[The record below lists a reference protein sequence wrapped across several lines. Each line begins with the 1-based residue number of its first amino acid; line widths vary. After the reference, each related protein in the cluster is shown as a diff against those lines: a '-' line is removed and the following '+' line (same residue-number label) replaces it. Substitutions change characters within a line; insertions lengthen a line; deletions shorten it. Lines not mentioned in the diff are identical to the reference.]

1 MFECDKCGGSGYIT
15 YVTLYE
21 NKKIKEERS
30 CSCLNN
36 FLNQSEPEQI
46 LDFMRKRIGTKE
58 KKESRIIENRFHEL
72 KKHYNMFL
80 SRYKQAEKYMAR
92 QDISQEE
99 KMKWVPE
106 SQKITEKLGNILE
119 TIGVYTAE
127 EALNG
132 FAYEE
137 E

>member
-1 MFECDKCGGSGYIT
+1 
-15 YVTLYE
+15 
-21 NKKIKEERS
+21 
-30 CSCLNN
+30 
-36 FLNQSEPEQI
+36 
-46 LDFMRKRIGTKE
+46 
-58 KKESRIIENRFHEL
+58 
-72 KKHYNMFL
+72 
-80 SRYKQAEKYMAR
+80 
-92 QDISQEE
+92 
-99 KMKWVPE
+99 MKWVPE